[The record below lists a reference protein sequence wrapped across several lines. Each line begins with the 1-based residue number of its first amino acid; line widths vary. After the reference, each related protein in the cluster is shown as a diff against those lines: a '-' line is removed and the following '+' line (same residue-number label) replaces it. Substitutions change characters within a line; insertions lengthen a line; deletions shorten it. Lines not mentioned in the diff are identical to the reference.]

1 MWVVDLA
8 VLLVWFD
15 LPFWVDLGILDPCAL
30 FPLFCTTLVG
40 FVLVTVEVGVVEF
53 AFFRED
59 GVWEAGVEGAV
70 LDNVLE
76 HRGEVKAFR
85 GKFALLTG
93 LEEIL
98 HSEVEDVEDL
108 GGKESVLT
116 IEVDIGGNV
125 GLDVC
130 LEFPQLGDEE
140 TVHAEDDS

>member
-1 MWVVDLA
+1 MWVVDLTI
-8 VLLVWFD
+8 LLIWFN
-15 LPFWVDLGILDPCAL
+15 LPFWIDLGVLHPRTLVPFICA
-30 FPLFCTTLVG
+30 TLVG
-40 FVLVTVEVGVVEF
+40 AVLVTVVVGVVEF

-98 HSEVEDVEDL
+98 YSEVEDVEDL

-116 IEVDIGGNV
+116 VEVDIGGNV